1 MQVQGSAVLTL
12 FIENLLIFM
21 LIRGKIRERHTAFGK
36 SVANF
41 RSLKLSFIESFST
54 YFHIYIFPST
64 VLLLFFVYIFPDEV
78 Y

>member
-54 YFHIYIFPST
+54 YFHIYISFNCAFA
-64 VLLLFFVYIFPDEV
+64 FFRLYISR
-78 Y
+78 